1 LAAKKGTWAYASQ
14 KELVLSSMLVIRI
27 WQLLYIVTVI
37 GFSLEH
43 EANISSETRSIMYQH
58 SWLVVL
64 QLGNFNLQDRGMTK
78 EFIVLEHTAL
88 CAPYHQLSSF
98 KIK

>member
-1 LAAKKGTWAYASQ
+1 LAAKKGTWAFASQ

-27 WQLLYIVTVI
+27 WQPLYIVTVI

-64 QLGNFNLQDRGMTK
+64 PFATSSSQDQGMTR
-78 EFIVLEHTAL
+78 EFIVT
-88 CAPYHQLSSF
+88 
-98 KIK
+98 